1 MSGTRKHSSDRTAS
15 RMLTYE
21 KNLYEDLGSLYAQG
35 SEEGAADWARR
46 RNWMLKRANL
56 NGGMINFVIKTYYK
70 SFILPEDEPEAYGN
84 RNDGILIQQ
93 GRLKYGHKLT
103 QKDLD
108 GWFREEERQTVSRAA
123 LTPIP
128 EISTEGP
135 QPSKRSMLPLP
146 KKPATQMCC
155 ALRPISEESERLGS
169 HGRKLKAKD
178 ITFEAGR
185 HDLPEM
191 YQHLVADLDMEPDV
205 PKVSVTAI
213 VVERSAALPMPLL
226 VADDWQKEATTVLRV
241 LVRMIERKLAT
252 LQTAPKTL
260 DMESLSSFRNM
271 PPRLY

>member
-1 MSGTRKHSSDRTAS
+1 MSGTRKHSSDRTAA

-21 KNLYEDLGSLYAQG
+21 KNLYEDLGSFYAQG

-108 GWFREEERQTVSRAA
+108 DWFREEERQT
-123 LTPIP
+123 
-128 EISTEGP
+128 
-135 QPSKRSMLPLP
+135 
-146 KKPATQMCC
+146 MCC

-191 YQHLVADLDMEPDV
+191 YEHLVADLDMGIDV

-213 VVERSAALPMPLL
+213 VVERSAALPMPFL

-252 LQTAPKTL
+252 LQTAPKAL